1 MIQLLKQKKHRKAK
15 GWKMKKI
22 ISSLRRSAN
31 RGFTLVEMVV
41 SIALLA
47 ILLGGMMLV
56 IAPIVNS
63 FNDTKTDL
71 TAENVSTCV
80 NEYIS
85 RSVRYASKAVVFTD
99 TNYDEITA
107 NDTYKNLIKT
117 LNEDAKKGGVNAN
130 YELKCI
136 SLKHQADG
144 KWYLYEEIVDKN
156 NGGAIT
162 SSRPIFSN
170 VLYDGLYITADI
182 EKPLKLVEEVPEG
195 TGDAG
200 TAEATTEDTAEADD
214 PDEDERMNDTL
225 AMTIRTYSDE
235 GRKNLVFAGTG
246 YIELRQIDFMLS
258 HGGSKK
264 DYFLEWYDVT
274 PTDPGVTDGSDDI
287 YIYYVVRRRGT
298 PIV

>member
-1 MIQLLKQKKHRKAK
+1 
-15 GWKMKKI
+15 MKKFI
-22 ISSLRRSAN
+22 LSLRRSAN

-80 NEYIS
+80 NEYIT

-107 NDTYKNLIKT
+107 NDTYKDLIKS
-117 LNEDAKKGGVNAN
+117 LNDDAKKGGVNAN
-130 YELKCI
+130 YELKCL
-136 SLKHQADG
+136 SLKHQDDG

-182 EKPLKLVEEVPEG
+182 VQPIKLAEEAPAV

-200 TAEATTEDTAEADD
+200 TAEATTEDTAES
-214 PDEDERMNDTL
+214 DESDETEEERMEDTL

-235 GRKNLVFAGTG
+235 GRKNLVFEGTG

-258 HGGSKK
+258 HKGSNK